1 MSFRRYVLVSEEEY
15 RGCKKE
21 EAAVSYHDYTRP
33 VPSAREKHVAMLEQ
47 SIGKPPGS
55 APADV
60 TSERVNR
67 DIAEL
72 LALNEEIKTGGG
84 GGVQQQQQQQ
94 QQQQR
99 QLPHP
104 SQLPAVPKA
113 AAAAAAEDPVEEAAE
128 LYAGGKKQKENARNI
143 IRHLRKSAGVT
154 IDSGDMSFSV
164 TDGQALPDDVVKVA
178 LAMAAPR
185 TRRPQLRDRDAV
197 FRALGSVRFPSYL
210 ITNPSVRNAYE
221 KSLSG
226 GGGGRARKA
235 PSTAAAAAKRT
246 KKSGR
251 RSQAAAVPVEE
262 RRESDDEEEEVVWA
276 RWP

>member
-1 MSFRRYVLVSEEEY
+1 M
-15 RGCKKE
+15 
-21 EAAVSYHDYTRP
+21 
-33 VPSAREKHVAMLEQ
+33 
-47 SIGKPPGS
+47 
-55 APADV
+55 
-60 TSERVNR
+60 
-67 DIAEL
+67 
-72 LALNEEIKTGGG
+72 
-84 GGVQQQQQQQ
+84 
-94 QQQQR
+94 
-99 QLPHP
+99 
-104 SQLPAVPKA
+104 
-113 AAAAAAEDPVEEAAE
+113 EEAAE

-226 GGGGRARKA
+226 GGGRARKA
-235 PSTAAAAAKRT
+235 PSTAAAKRT